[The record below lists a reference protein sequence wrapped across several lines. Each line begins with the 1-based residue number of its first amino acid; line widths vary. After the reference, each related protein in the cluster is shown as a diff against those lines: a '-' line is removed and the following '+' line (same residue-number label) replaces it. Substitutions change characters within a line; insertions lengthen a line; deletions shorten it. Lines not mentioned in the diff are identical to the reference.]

1 MSRPAVFL
9 DRDGTI
15 IEETGYLSDPGK
27 VALLPGAAEALIRLN
42 KAGFMLVVL
51 TNQSGVAR
59 GYFSE
64 EDLAAVNGR
73 LDSALAEK
81 GAAIDAYYY
90 CPHHPDYGGMIDC
103 DCRKPRT
110 GMADR
115 AAVEHGIDLARSY
128 FVGDKGSDVLLGKN
142 AGGKSVLVLTGF
154 GSKERQLLGRRGLKP
169 DMVAESLPEA
179 ADWIIE
185 DSKKS

>member
-1 MSRPAVFL
+1 MSSPAVFL

-15 IEETGYLSDPGK
+15 IEETGYLSDPEK
-27 VALLPGAAEALIRLN
+27 VALLPGAAEALVRL
-42 KAGFMLVVL
+42 KAAGFRLVVL

-59 GYFSE
+59 GFFGE
-64 EDLAAVNGR
+64 EELAAVNRR
-73 LDSALAEK
+73 LDMELAGK
-81 GAAIDAYYY
+81 GASIDAYYY
-90 CPHHPDYGGMIDC
+90 CPHHPQYGTMVDC

-115 AAVEHGIDLARSY
+115 AALEHGLDLARSY

-142 AGGKSVLVLTGF
+142 AGGKSILVLTGF
-154 GSKERQLLGRRGLKP
+154 GKEERQLLGEKSLKP
-169 DMVAESLPEA
+169 DMIAESLAEA